1 MKYYSLQFIAGVLMI
16 LFSGRVCTFS
26 HTSEELITLG
36 QVFDTLSLCSNAAK
50 TEELKF
56 RNELLEYE
64 NYRKG
69 FFPAISLNVSPIGFN
84 RSLRLLQQA
93 ADGSYSY
100 VEDYSNSSGLGV
112 IIRQKIGFTG
122 GELNVGSNLNYLH
135 EYFRHRK
142 SFGTA
147 PFIIGYSQQ
156 LWGGR
161 RLNRLESRIVYEKR
175 LSAVKQYCTSVAG
188 IQHVYGGVVRQNV
201 E

>member
-1 MKYYSLQFIAGVLMI
+1 MI

-36 QVFDTLSLCSNAAK
+36 QVIDTLSLCSNAAK

-69 FFPAISLNVSPIGFN
+69 FFPTISLNVSPIDFN

-100 VEDYSNSSGLGV
+100 VGDYSNSSGLGI

-135 EYFRHRK
+135 EYSRHRK

-147 PFIIGYSQQ
+147 
-156 LWGGR
+156 LLH
-161 RLNRLESRIVYEKR
+161 RLFAAVVGWEK
-175 LSAVKQYCTSVAG
+175 A
-188 IQHVYGGVVRQNV
+188 
-201 E
+201 

>member
-1 MKYYSLQFIAGVLMI
+1 MI

-36 QVFDTLSLCSNAAK
+36 QVIDTLSLCSNAAK

-69 FFPAISLNVSPIGFN
+69 FFPTISLNVSLIDFN

-93 ADGSYSY
+93 ADGSYFY
-100 VEDYSNSSGLGV
+100 VGDYSNSSGLGI

-135 EYFRHRK
+135 EYSRHRK

-147 PFIIGYSQQ
+147 PFTIGYSQQ

-188 IQHVYGGVVRQNV
+188 IQHIYGGVIRQNV

>member
-1 MKYYSLQFIAGVLMI
+1 MI

-36 QVFDTLSLCSNAAK
+36 QVFDTLLCSNAAK
-50 TEELKF
+50 KEELKF

-69 FFPAISLNVSPIGFN
+69 FFPTISLNVSPIGFN

-100 VEDYSNSSGLGV
+100 VGDYSNSSGLGI

-135 EYFRHRK
+135 EYSRHRK

-147 PFIIGYSQQ
+147 PFTIGYSQQ

-188 IQHVYGGVVRQNV
+188 IQHVYGGVIRQNV

>member
-1 MKYYSLQFIAGVLMI
+1 MI

-36 QVFDTLSLCSNAAK
+36 QVIDTLSLCSNAAK

-69 FFPAISLNVSPIGFN
+69 FFPAISLNVIPIGFN

-100 VEDYSNSSGLGV
+100 VEAYSNRSGLGV

-135 EYFRHRK
+135 EYSRHRK

-147 PFIIGYSQQ
+147 PFTIGYSQQ